1 MSRPDW
7 RDPADYKSLR
17 FADAVEFAGE
27 FLNRNP
33 DYERDRERLT
43 RRALDGQLNAADCD
57 AFALAWGVR
66 FRGPRRAP
74 DMDTAGAPQRSRRG
88 LDTIDAGGTIAP
100 S

>member
-7 RDPADYKSLR
+7 RDPADYESLR
-17 FADAVEFAGE
+17 FADAVELAGE
-27 FLNRNP
+27 FLKRNP

-43 RRALDGQLNAADCD
+43 RRALEGQLSAAERD

-74 DMDTAGAPQRSRRG
+74 GMDAAGAPQRSRRG
-88 LDTIDAGGTIAP
+88 PDTAGACGTVA
-100 S
+100 SR